1 MAKKEK
7 ACLSCKKIHEGD
19 KCPNCGESTSSETFK
34 GRVYIFNTEDSQVAK
49 NMKINK
55 KGEFAI
61 KTK

>member
-7 ACLSCKKIHEGD
+7 ACLSCRKIYEGT
-19 KCPNCGESTSSETFK
+19 KCPDCGESTSGENFK
-34 GRVYIFNTEDSQVAK
+34 GRVYIFNTKDSQIAK

>member
-7 ACLSCKKIHEGD
+7 ACLSCKKIYEGD
-19 KCPNCGESTSSETFK
+19 KCPTCGESTSSETFK
-34 GRVYIFNTEDSQVAK
+34 GRVYIFNTEDSKIAK
-49 NMKINK
+49 NMKIDK